1 LVGAGFDARLPLL
14 PEPSDEEVPLEDES
28 PDPLEPLGPPESPEP
43 LDDDEVEAASPPE
56 APSFEEDP
64 ELPLELELESEDA
77 SSRLGRDE
85 PGLAV
90 ARRSFLAQ
98 PVPLKW
104 IAGAAKAFLMGPPPH
119 SGQVV
124 GSSEWTPRR
133 TSNRL
138 PQFAQS

>member
-1 LVGAGFDARLPLL
+1 LVEAGFAARLAPL
-14 PEPSDEEVPLEDES
+14 PDPSDEDVPLD
-28 PDPLEPLGPPESPEP
+28 DPESPEP
-43 LDDDEVEAASPPE
+43 LEPLDDEEDEDDELSFEEASPPDP
-56 APSFEEDP
+56 PSFVDP
-64 ELPLELELESEDA
+64 ALPLELESEDV
-77 SSRLGRDE
+77 SSRVERDA

-104 IAGAAKAFLMGPPPH
+104 IAGAAKAFLIGPPPH

-133 TSNRL
+133 TSNRF